1 MGDLGGFTYTQI
13 QCVDF
18 LKQTSSQDVS
28 RSPFSL
34 YSHMSLLPEILD
46 LRTMQAAKFK
56 AILTA
61 GAVIAVSLFAL
72 PSTTDAQSKTNSYQ
86 RTVGKLHVDFEM
98 PSVADDKPIKLSD
111 FAGKK
116 VLLIN
121 FASW

>member
-1 MGDLGGFTYTQI
+1 M
-13 QCVDF
+13 
-18 LKQTSSQDVS
+18 S

-34 YSHMSLLPEILD
+34 YSHVSLLPEILD